1 MISTTYISNTTST
14 SKKDLKVSC
23 DNSKSQKEFEK
34 TYTFSEATSRTMNPS
49 VSVGPLALR
58 AEIRTT
64 LGGEASYNRIQSYSY
79 TVKLPPG
86 KKGRVYV
93 SEKTEIIKF
102 KHVIQLQEKE
112 LGEPDSKYKN
122 VGKMRTE
129 FSSLT
134 TKSPVFILEIN

>member
-102 KHVIQLQEKE
+102 KHVIQPQEK
-112 LGEPDSKYKN
+112 
-122 VGKMRTE
+122 
-129 FSSLT
+129 
-134 TKSPVFILEIN
+134 